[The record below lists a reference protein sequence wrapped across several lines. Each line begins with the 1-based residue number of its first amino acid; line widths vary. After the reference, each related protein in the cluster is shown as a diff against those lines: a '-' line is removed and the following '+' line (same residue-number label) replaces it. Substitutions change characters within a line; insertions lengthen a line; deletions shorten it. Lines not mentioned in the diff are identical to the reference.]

1 MPAPVPSSFSG
12 RILPRRTALAL
23 LAALCALAAVGL
35 YWRHWIHE
43 QRALERSAAIAQKRE
58 AVARRAEW
66 MRRWAQPEP
75 PLAGARTLETAH
87 YAISSTADDAQTR
100 QVADAV
106 EALHTAYMGFFRDA
120 VPRQVFADGG
130 PLRLTLYAN
139 RTQFRSYN
147 RSFWWAEAYYRRPT
161 CYAYFPVGEP
171 NPYHWMLHEATHQ
184 LNTEVAG
191 LTLPKWAN
199 EGLAAYFGTSELRA
213 GVLLPGRIDPDTY
226 PVWKLGGLGL
236 SGSLDRDVR
245 HGRIIPL
252 RALITGVDAPP
263 FERNLN
269 LYYVEYWSLVHFL
282 LHGDGGRHAAAFKR
296 MLAEG
301 ATIDAFERAFGPPER
316 IELAWYAD
324 LRNKIATFAPDPVG
338 GAVIVTVAKTP

>member
-1 MPAPVPSSFSG
+1 M
-12 RILPRRTALAL
+12 RRRTTLAVVTT
-23 LAALCALAAVGL
+23 LCTLVAIGL

-43 QRALERSAAIAQKRE
+43 QRALERGAVVAQKR
-58 AVARRAEW
+58 AAAARRAEW
-66 MRRWAQPEP
+66 ARRWAQPEP
-75 PLAGARTLETAH
+75 PLAGARTVETAH
-87 YAISSTADDAQTR
+87 YLIASTADEAQTR

-106 EALHTAYMGFFRDA
+106 EALHTAYIGFFRGA
-120 VPRQVFADGG
+120 VPMQASAGANK
-130 PLRLTLYAN
+130 LRLTLYAN
-139 RTQFRSYN
+139 RTEFRSYN
-147 RSFWWAEAYYRRPT
+147 RSYWWAEAYYRRPT
-161 CYAYFPVGEP
+161 CYAYFPADEP

-191 LTLPKWAN
+191 FTLAKWAN
-199 EGLAAYFGTSELRA
+199 EGLATYFGTSVLRG
-213 GVLLPGRIDPDTY
+213 GVLQPGIIDPDTY

-245 HGRIIPL
+245 RGRIIPL

-324 LRNKIATFAPDPVG
+324 LRDKIATFAPDSVG
-338 GAVIVTVAKTP
+338 GAVIVTIPGTP

>member
-1 MPAPVPSSFSG
+1 MRFVTRG
-12 RILPRRTALAL
+12 RTVKTAVVL
-23 LAALCALAAVGL
+23 LAVVAIGL

-43 QRALERSAAIAQKRE
+43 QRALERGAVVAQKRE
-58 AVARRAEW
+58 AAARRAEW
-66 MRRWAQPEP
+66 ARRWAQGEP
-75 PLAGARTLETAH
+75 PLAGARTVETAH
-87 YAISSTADDAQTR
+87 YRIASTADDAQTR

-106 EALHTAYMGFFRDA
+106 EALHTAYTAFFRDA
-120 VPRQVFADGG
+120 TPPQAFANGA
-130 PLRLTLYAN
+130 PLQLTLYAN
-139 RTQFRSYN
+139 RTQFRAYN
-147 RSFWWAEAYYRRPT
+147 RSYWWAEAYYRRPT
-161 CYAYFPVGEP
+161 CYAYFPADEP

-191 LTLPKWAN
+191 FTLAKWAN
-199 EGLAAYFGTSELRA
+199 EGLAAYFGTSRLRA

-245 HGRIIPL
+245 RGRIIPL

-301 ATIDAFERAFGPPER
+301 GTLEAFERAFGPPER
-316 IELAWYAD
+316 LELAWYAD
-324 LRNKIATFAPDPVG
+324 LRDK
-338 GAVIVTVAKTP
+338 IVTFVPDAVEGDDIVPVPKTL

>member
-1 MPAPVPSSFSG
+1 MPAPAPSSFSG

-23 LAALCALAAVGL
+23 LAALCALVALGL
-35 YWRHWIHE
+35 YWRHWIHA
-43 QRALERSAAIAQKRE
+43 QRTLERGAVIAQKR
-58 AVARRAEW
+58 AAAARRAEW
-66 MRRWAQPEP
+66 AQRWAQAEP
-75 PLAGARTLETAH
+75 PLAGARIVQTAH
-87 YAISSTADDAQTR
+87 YRIASTADDAQTR
-100 QVADAV
+100 EVADAV
-106 EALHTAYMGFFRDA
+106 EALHTAYMGFFREA
-120 VPRQVFADGG
+120 TPRLAFADGG
-130 PLRLTLYAN
+130 PLQLTLYAN
-139 RTQFRSYN
+139 RTEFRSYN
-147 RSFWWAEAYYRRPT
+147 RSYWWAEAYYRRPT
-161 CYAYFPVGEP
+161 CYAYFPADEP

-191 LTLPKWAN
+191 FTLAKWAN
-199 EGLAAYFGTSELRA
+199 EGLAAYFGTSRLRD

-226 PVWKLGGLGL
+226 PVWKLGGLDL

-245 HGRIIPL
+245 RGRIIPL

-282 LHGDGGRHAAAFKR
+282 LHGNGGRHAAAFKR

-301 ATIDAFERAFGPPER
+301 ATIDAFEHAFGPPER

-324 LRNKIATFAPDPVG
+324 LRDKIATFAPESVEGEDIV
-338 GAVIVTVAKTP
+338 AVPKTL